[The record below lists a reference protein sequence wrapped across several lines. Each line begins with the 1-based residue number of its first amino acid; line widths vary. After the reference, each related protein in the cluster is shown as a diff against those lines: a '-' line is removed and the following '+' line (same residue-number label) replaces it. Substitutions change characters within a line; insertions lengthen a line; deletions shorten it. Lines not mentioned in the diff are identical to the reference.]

1 MSTNKKYAVVGT
13 FILLIVVSCVYFIYR
28 NTIEN
33 KIIIENQTEERT
45 PEITFYLTTNSTSDS
60 KVIKGERLGRIIV
73 ASGGTETLESP
84 VEIPTDSN
92 VIFEYQDN
100 NDNTVIEFLNDYI
113 PQGSKRYESYLY
125 VVEIDRDGILS
136 TR

>member
-1 MSTNKKYAVVGT
+1 MSTNKKYAVAGT
-13 FILLIVVSCVYFIYR
+13 FILLIVASCVYFIYR
-28 NTIEN
+28 NTIKN

-45 PEITFYLTTNSTSDS
+45 PEITFYLTASGTSDS
-60 KVIKGERLGRIIV
+60 EVIKGERLVRIIV

-100 NDNTVIEFLNDYI
+100 NDNTIIEFLNDYI

-125 VVEIDRDGILS
+125 VVEIDRDGILN